1 MARRAVNLH
10 GCASKQGPQ
19 AMRGGGPRAG
29 VWSERGVSPQRG
41 VRTGERNRSER
52 AKVASVGEG
61 TSPASQG
68 PWSRIAHSKDE
79 GCGCAGIPA

>member
-1 MARRAVNLH
+1 M
-10 GCASKQGPQ
+10 
-19 AMRGGGPRAG
+19 
-29 VWSERGVSPQRG
+29 WSERVVSPQRG

-52 AKVASVGEG
+52 AKVASVGEES
-61 TSPASQG
+61 SPASQG